1 MDVNRSSAGSF
12 AMNQATWPVL
22 VFWVV
27 LNNLTIG
34 DRFSDFRHADATDD
48 GLINRMLRKLEFI
61 DSNLRP
67 YLVNHG
73 PAELANSP
81 PP

>member
-1 MDVNRSSAGSF
+1 MDVNRPSAGCF
-12 AMNQATWPVL
+12 AVNQATWPVL
-22 VFWVV
+22 VVWLVF
-27 LNNLTIG
+27 NNLTFG

-48 GLINRMLRKLEFI
+48 GLINRMFRELEFI

-67 YLVNHG
+67 YLVNHESS
-73 PAELANSP
+73 ELANSP